1 MDADDISKE
10 VRIEK
15 QVKFLE
21 KNKNVDLLGSNREYF
36 GNNNKRRLS
45 KLSSDNNLIK
55 WHLFFSVP
63 IIHPT
68 IMIRADVLKSQ
79 NGYSE
84 KYKYAQ
90 DYELYTRLSRTSNFH
105 NLSEALLEYR
115 LHNYRH
121 LTNYHKEQLSCVIR
135 IRRDHISK
143 FLNRKISTKEVR
155 LYTEFDRIQMISL
168 YDLMDA
174 LRLIKKIKIIFK
186 SKYKI
191 NSFEEA
197 AVNEFIALKLLNSI
211 KYQYHFGIMV
221 IFYLFYSSLV
231 FNRRLLFKKLTWW
244 NLKKATLSC
253 IN

>member
-1 MDADDISKE
+1 
-10 VRIEK
+10 
-15 QVKFLE
+15 
-21 KNKNVDLLGSNREYF
+21 
-36 GNNNKRRLS
+36 
-45 KLSSDNNLIK
+45 
-55 WHLFFSVP
+55 
-63 IIHPT
+63 
-68 IMIRADVLKSQ
+68 MIRADVLKSQ

-121 LTNYHKEQLSCVIR
+121 LTNYHKEQLNCVIK
-135 IRRDHISK
+135 IRRDYIGR
-143 FLNRKISTKEVR
+143 FLKRKISTKEVR
-155 LYTEFDRIQMISL
+155 LFTEFDRTQVISL
-168 YDLMDA
+168 YDLMDVV
-174 LRLIKKIKIIFK
+174 RVIKKIKIIFK

-221 IFYLFYSSLV
+221 IFYLFFSSLV

-244 NLKKATLSC
+244 NLKKATFSC

>member
-1 MDADDISKE
+1 MIS
-10 VRIEK
+10 
-15 QVKFLE
+15 
-21 KNKNVDLLGSNREYF
+21 SNPY
-36 GNNNKRRLS
+36 
-45 KLSSDNNLIK
+45 
-55 WHLFFSVP
+55 
-63 IIHPT
+63 
-68 IMIRADVLKSQ
+68 
-79 NGYSE
+79 
-84 KYKYAQ
+84 
-90 DYELYTRLSRTSNFH
+90 
-105 NLSEALLEYR
+105 
-115 LHNYRH
+115 
-121 LTNYHKEQLSCVIR
+121 YHKEQLSCVIR

-221 IFYLFYSSLV
+221 IFYLFFSSLV
-231 FNRRLLFKKLTWW
+231 FDRRLLFKKLTWW
-244 NLKKATLSC
+244 NLKNATLSC